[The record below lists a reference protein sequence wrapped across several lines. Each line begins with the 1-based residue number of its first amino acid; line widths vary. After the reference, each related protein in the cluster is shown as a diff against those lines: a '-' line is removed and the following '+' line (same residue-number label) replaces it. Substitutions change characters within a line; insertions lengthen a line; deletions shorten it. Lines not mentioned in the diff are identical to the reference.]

1 MAKDD
6 YDVVLFKILTYLY
19 GCMKRKY
26 SFDIHAFYAVISKQ
40 NVNDEYLSD
49 ILLMA
54 TNEGLIEGLVFAKA
68 WGRNSIIANDL
79 SDMRI
84 TSAGIRYLNDN
95 SKMTEIKEYLKSTPG
110 LIADLIRL
118 VF

>member
-19 GCMKRKY
+19 GCMKRKCI
-26 SFDIHAFYAVISKQ
+26 FDIYEFNTVILKQ
-40 NVNDEYLSD
+40 SVKEEYLSD
-49 ILLMA
+49 ILFMA
-54 TNEGLIEGLVFAKA
+54 TDDGLIKGLKFVNVL
-68 WGRNSIIANDL
+68 GGNNIIANDL
-79 SDMRI
+79 SEMRI

-95 SKMTEIKEYLKSTPG
+95 SKMKEIKEYLKAIPG
-110 LIADLIRL
+110 LVADQIRL

>member
-26 SFDIHAFYAVISKQ
+26 SFDIHAFNAVISKQ

-49 ILLMA
+49 ILVMA
-54 TNEGLIEGLVFAKA
+54 TDEGLK
-68 WGRNSIIANDL
+68 DL
-79 SDMRI
+79 FLSMHGEAARSLLMI
-84 TSAGIRYLNDN
+84 YR
-95 SKMTEIKEYLKSTPG
+95 K
-110 LIADLIRL
+110 
-118 VF
+118 

>member
-26 SFDIHAFYAVISKQ
+26 SFDIHAFNAVISKQ

-49 ILLMA
+49 ILVMA
-54 TNEGLIEGLVFAKA
+54 TDEELKDLFLSMHGEAARSLLMIYRKWELYLQVSGIWMTTLK
-68 WGRNSIIANDL
+68 WKKSKSI
-79 SDMRI
+79 
-84 TSAGIRYLNDN
+84 
-95 SKMTEIKEYLKSTPG
+95 
-110 LIADLIRL
+110 
-118 VF
+118 

>member
-1 MAKDD
+1 MANDD
-6 YDVVLFKILTYLY
+6 YDVVVFKILTYLY
-19 GCMKRKY
+19 GRMKRKY

-54 TNEGLIEGLVFAKA
+54 TDEGLIKGLVFAEA
-68 WGRNSIIANDL
+68 WGNNNIITNDL
-79 SDMRI
+79 FEMRI

-110 LIADLIRL
+110 LITDLIGL

>member
-6 YDVVLFKILTYLY
+6 YGIVLFKMLTYLY

-26 SFDIHAFYAVISKQ
+26 SFDICTFNAVISKQ
-40 NVNDEYLSD
+40 NISDEYLSE
-49 ILLMA
+49 ILFMA
-54 TNEGLIEGLVFAKA
+54 TDEGLIEGLVFAKA
-68 WGRNSIIANDL
+68 WGNNKIIANDL
-79 SDMRI
+79 SEMRI

-95 SKMTEIKEYLKSTPG
+95 SKMKEIKEYLKSIPG
-110 LIADLIRL
+110 LIADLIGL

>member
-26 SFDIHAFYAVISKQ
+26 SFDIHAFNAVISKQ

-49 ILLMA
+49 ILFMA

-68 WGRNSIIANDL
+68 
-79 SDMRI
+79 
-84 TSAGIRYLNDN
+84 
-95 SKMTEIKEYLKSTPG
+95 
-110 LIADLIRL
+110 
-118 VF
+118 